1 MLKNNSLYKNNLKSL
16 NTSYSGFYFVKKC
29 LILHQNNHKTKTTIT
44 LESFNLQDYI
54 YDLPASKI
62 AQQPLAKR
70 DDAKLL
76 VYQHQT
82 IKDYIFHQ
90 IPDLL
95 PVDSFLFFNN
105 TKVIPA
111 RLFFTK
117 PTGATIEI
125 FLLEAKEPSNI
136 VAVAMEAKKRCVWEC
151 MIGNRKRFKEP
162 LHQDL
167 IIDNQNTHLQV
178 NLLEEDKNE
187 VEFTWDNDTISFAE
201 ILHYLGKL
209 PLPPYIKREAQEA
222 DEERYQTVFAEK
234 EGAVAAPTASLHF
247 TEDVLRKLQEKGVF
261 YDFLTLHVGAGTFQ
275 PVKETDDFR
284 NHTMHAEQIVVSR
297 KNIENILQNLD
308 KTIVAVGTTGMR
320 TLESIYWFGAKIID
334 QNATDTTIWVE
345 KLLPYSISS
354 PASPK
359 EALEAI
365 LDLMQKNNLEELRG
379 QTEIFIFPSYTFKIC
394 KGLITNF
401 HMPETTLIL
410 LVASFMGQDWRKVYE
425 HALANEYRFLSYGD
439 SSLLL
444 P

>member
-1 MLKNNSLYKNNLKSL
+1 M
-16 NTSYSGFYFVKKC
+16 
-29 LILHQNNHKTKTTIT
+29 
-44 LESFNLQDYI
+44 ESFNLQDYI
-54 YDLPASKI
+54 YDLPTHKI

-76 VYQHQT
+76 VYQHET
-82 IKDYIFHQ
+82 IKDYNFHQ

-95 PVDSFLFFNN
+95 PADSFLFFNN

-136 VAVAMEAKKRCVWEC
+136 VAITMEAKKRCVWNC
-151 MIGNRKRFKEP
+151 MIGNRKRFKEA
-162 LHQDL
+162 LHQEL
-167 IIDNQNTHLQV
+167 TIENQTLHLQV
-178 NLLEEDKNE
+178 NLLEENE
-187 VEFTWDNDTISFAE
+187 VEFVWDNDAISFAE
-201 ILHYLGKL
+201 ILDHLGKL
-209 PLPPYIKREAQEA
+209 PLPPYIKREAQES

-247 TEDVLRKLQEKGVF
+247 TEEVLEKLKAKGIF

-284 NHTMHAEQIVVSR
+284 NHTMHAEQIVVSK
-297 KNIENILQNLD
+297 KNIGNILQNLD

-334 QNATDTTIWVE
+334 QNITETTIRVE
-345 KLLPYSISS
+345 KLLPYSIQS

-379 QTEIFIFPSYTFKIC
+379 QTEIFIFPSYRFKIC

-410 LVASFMGQDWRKVYE
+410 LVASFMGQNWRKVYE
-425 HALANEYRFLSYGD
+425 HALNNEYRFLSYGD

-444 P
+444 I

>member
-1 MLKNNSLYKNNLKSL
+1 
-16 NTSYSGFYFVKKC
+16 
-29 LILHQNNHKTKTTIT
+29 

-54 YDLPASKI
+54 YDLPTHKI

-76 VYQHQT
+76 VYQHEA

-95 PVDSFLFFNN
+95 PADSFLFFNN

-136 VAVAMEAKKRCVWEC
+136 VAITMEAKNQCVWEC
-151 MIGNRKRFKEP
+151 MIGNKKRFKEP
-162 LHQDL
+162 LLQEL
-167 IIDNQNTHLQV
+167 KIENQTIHLQV
-178 NLLEEDKNE
+178 TLLHENE
-187 VEFTWDNDTISFAE
+187 VEFTWDNDAVSFAE
-201 ILHYLGKL
+201 ILHHLGKL

-247 TEDVLRKLQEKGVF
+247 TEEVLDKLQVKGIL

-320 TLESIYWFGAKIID
+320 TLESIYWFGAKIVA
-334 QNATDTTIWVE
+334 QNITDTTIRVE

-354 PASPK
+354 PVSPK

-365 LDLMQKNNLEELRG
+365 LDLMQKNHLEELRG

-410 LVASFMGQDWRKVYE
+410 LVASFIGQDWRTVYE